1 MILNHWRLSTARI
14 SGIIILAAI
23 GIISFGGASW
33 NHALVLDR
41 SVSGQPLLIPQ
52 GPMGVTSATAGD
64 PYWFQVGAIGDSG
77 IYKSVGASVMIRTV
91 YDKVNNDAHS
101 YWVGSI
107 LANGAFVQ
115 VGYYNGLT
123 TTNQY
128 YCCAWFYE
136 FFPAGNTNSPPII
149 GPAGSAGPIGS
160 WHTYTMNYTGSGVW
174 SFYMDNQFL
183 GSSPTQ
189 GQQYYLGG
197 GDTDSGSHSA
207 AVLAEVAQ
215 TTSNTDVIGPAEFKS
230 FMYETNPGAWQL
242 VQIGKVHIGYGAT
255 SSMNLANPYS
265 VAEVS
270 GKQNDFLTGSDI
282 PYPGPDECGSPA
294 YYSPTNPSNLWPG
307 SAVQCVGNTAT
318 IPSLSFDDV
327 DGNGLTPTW
336 ISLSDSTGFEIFLTT
351 YQSQNVLPPSGQWM
365 INQVSWHATNV
376 ATGAVVNST
385 ATSQI
390 VPTNVFSVTMHVV
403 GYFYSLPVENTT
415 VIMYL
420 PDSTNETAKTDNNGQ
435 VVFTQLPT
443 AIYTFHV
450 TVPYGIPSTTT
461 QTISSGG
468 SIVAKVFSLPELIT
482 LIIPPILVA
491 IVVAIAVARKERQRQ
506 AMIQTQ
512 AIPGPAFGSSFCR
525 SCGQPLSPTANFCTS
540 CGTPRIMTQ

>member
-1 MILNHWRLSTARI
+1 MSLTSLRRPSAKTLSIIVLAVV
-14 SGIIILAAI
+14 GIIY
-23 GIISFGGASW
+23 FGGAGL
-33 NHALVLDR
+33 NHNSIPDR
-41 SVSGQPLLIPQ
+41 PVSGQPLLIPQ
-52 GPMGVTSATAGD
+52 GPMGVTSATSSD
-64 PYWFQVGAIGDSG
+64 PYWFQEGAIGDSS
-77 IYKSVGASVMIRTV
+77 IYNSVGASVMIRTV

-136 FFPAGNTNSPPII
+136 YFPAGNTNSPPII

-189 GQQYYLGG
+189 GEQYYLGP
-197 GDTDSGSHSA
+197 GDTNSGSNPA

-215 TTSNTDVIGPAEFKS
+215 TTSNTDVIGPAEFKN
-230 FMYETNPGAWQL
+230 FMYETNTVPWQQ
-242 VQIGKVHIGYGAT
+242 VPVGKVHIWYGAT

-270 GKQNDFLTGSDI
+270 GKQNDFLTGSYI
-282 PYPGPDECGSPA
+282 PYPGPDECGSAA
-294 YYSPTNPSNLWPG
+294 YYSRSNPSNLWPG
-307 SAVQCVGNTAT
+307 ATVQCVGNTAT
-318 IPSLSFDDV
+318 IPSLSFVDM

-351 YQSQNVLPPSGQWM
+351 YQSQTVPTPSGQWT

-385 ATSQI
+385 ASSQI

-403 GYFYSLPVENTT
+403 GYFYSLPVKNTT

-420 PDSTNETAKTDNNGQ
+420 PDSTNETVRTDDNGQ
-435 VVFTQLPT
+435 AVFTQLPT

-461 QTISSGG
+461 QTISNGG

-491 IVVAIAVARKERQRQ
+491 IVVAITVARKERQRQ
-506 AMIQTQ
+506 AMIQAQ
-512 AIPGPAFGSSFCR
+512 AIPAPAFGSSFCR

-540 CGTPRIMTQ
+540 CGTPRILTQ

>member
-1 MILNHWRLSTARI
+1 LTSWRYPSARTLSIIVLAVV
-14 SGIIILAAI
+14 GIIY
-23 GIISFGGASW
+23 FGELSS
-33 NHALVLDR
+33 NHVPTPDR
-41 SVSGQPLLIPQ
+41 PVSEQPLLIPQ
-52 GPMGVTSATAGD
+52 GPIGVSSATTGD
-64 PYWFQVGAIGDSG
+64 PYWFQVGAIGDSS
-77 IYKSVGASVMIRTV
+77 IQKSVGASVMIRTV
-91 YDKVNNDAHS
+91 YDTVNNDAHS

-160 WHTYTMNYTGSGVW
+160 WHTYTMNYTGSGGVW

-189 GQQYYLGG
+189 GQQYYLGA
-197 GDTDSGSHSA
+197 GDGDSGTHAA

-215 TTSNTDVIGPAEFKS
+215 TTSNTDVIGPAEFKN
-230 FMYETNPGAWQL
+230 FMYETNTSPWQL
-242 VQIGKVHIGYGAT
+242 VPVGKVHIGYGAT
-255 SSMNLANPYS
+255 SSMALPNPYS
-265 VAEVS
+265 ATEVF
-270 GKQNDFLTGSDI
+270 GKQNNFLTGSHI
-282 PYPGPDECGSPA
+282 SYPTDQCGSGV
-294 YYSPTNPSNLWPG
+294 SNGSDLW
-307 SAVQCVGNTAT
+307 STITLSCVGNNWNL
-318 IPSLSFDDV
+318 PSLSFVDM
-327 DGNGLTPTW
+327 DGNSLTPTW
-336 ISLSDSTGFEIFLTT
+336 VSLSDSTSGREIFLTT
-351 YQSQNVLPPSGQWM
+351 YNNQQIPNPSGQWT

-385 ATSQI
+385 NSEI
-390 VPTNVFSVTMHVV
+390 VPTNVFSVTLHVV
-403 GYFYSLPVENTT
+403 GYFYSLPVKNTT

-420 PDSTNETAKTDNNGQ
+420 PDSTNETVRTDDNGQ
-435 VVFTQLPT
+435 AVFTQLPAAT
-443 AIYTFHV
+443 YTYHV

-461 QTISSGG
+461 QTISGGG

-491 IVVAIAVARKERQRQ
+491 IVVAVAVARKERQRQ
-506 AMIQTQ
+506 AMIQAQ
-512 AIPGPAFGSSFCR
+512 PIPAPAFGSSFCR

-540 CGTPRIMTQ
+540 CGTPRIMAQ